1 MAAVR
6 QLMLEHG
13 GAAEASQSSVLRP
26 MVRPELAIVE
36 LPFWKIEERLLA
48 YDSLP
53 GMPAPGE
60 RRDAKMDLTWI
71 LVGFDHKSMSSPD
84 QALNTAKEPFFPVEV
99 MDLAKKIRDTADEAL
114 LLPLL
119 LLLLLLLPPQLAI
132 LLPLMLLLLVL
143 LF

>member
-1 MAAVR
+1 MR

-13 GAAEASQSSVLRP
+13 GAAEASQSIVLCP
-26 MVRPELAIVE
+26 MVKPELAIVE

-71 LVGFDHKSMSSPD
+71 LVGFDHKSMSYPD
-84 QALNTAKEPFFPVEV
+84 QAFNTAKEPFFPVEV

-119 LLLLLLLPPQLAI
+119 LLPPQLAVLRP
-132 LLPLMLLLLVL
+132 LLLLLLVL
-143 LF
+143 LL